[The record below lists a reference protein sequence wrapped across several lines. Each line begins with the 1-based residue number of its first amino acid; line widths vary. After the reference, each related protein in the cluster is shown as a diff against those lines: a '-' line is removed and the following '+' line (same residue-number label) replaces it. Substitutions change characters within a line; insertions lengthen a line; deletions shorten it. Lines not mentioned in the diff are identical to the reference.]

1 MTPYYSLYF
10 HNIRKLLKS
19 KGKNFAVLGHLHT
32 PRKEKDFTVIGTF
45 HEGNVY
51 EDDQV
56 VAITDVHLGIFD
68 YPNEQMEKIK
78 SILNRTDKK
87 VIIMGDFFDLFY
99 MTPRK
104 LTEKYP
110 DIIEL
115 IKQRERGG
123 GLVYLQGNHDE
134 NITRDLNIPS
144 VKEYISGDKLF
155 FHGHIC
161 DPLYTLFPL
170 NVFQYIR
177 SKLGY
182 RLHWLR
188 PLYLKFHS

>member
-1 MTPYYSLYF
+1 MKFYYSLYF
-10 HNIRKLLKS
+10 RNIRKLLKS
-19 KGKNFAVLGHLHT
+19 RGKSFAVLGHFHT
-32 PRKEKDFTVIGTF
+32 PHKEKDFTVIGTF

-56 VAITDVHLGIFD
+56 IAVSDVHLGIFD
-68 YPNEQMEKIK
+68 YSTEQLEKLK
-78 SILNRTDKK
+78 AILSRTDKK

-99 MTPRK
+99 MKPSE
-104 LTEKYP
+104 LQIKYGNLL
-110 DIIEL
+110 EL
-115 IKQRERGG
+115 VKKRERES
-123 GLVYLQGNHDE
+123 GLVYLQGNHDSS
-134 NITRDLNIPS
+134 ITAALDIPS
-144 VKEYISGDKLF
+144 VPEYILGDQLF

-161 DPLYTLFPL
+161 DPFYILFPL

-177 SKLGY
+177 TKLGY

>member
-1 MTPYYSLYF
+1 MKSYYSLYF
-10 HNIRKLLKS
+10 HNIRKFLKA

-32 PRKEKDFTVIGTF
+32 PHQEKDFTVIGTF
-45 HEGNVY
+45 HEGNIY
-51 EDDQV
+51 EDDQA
-56 VAITDVHLGIFD
+56 VAISDVHLGNLE
-68 YPNEQMEKIK
+68 YSPEQIEKLK
-78 SILNRTDKK
+78 SILSRTDKK

-99 MTPRK
+99 AKPSE
-104 LTEKYP
+104 LHEKYL

-115 IKQRERGG
+115 IKKGN
-123 GLVYLQGNHDE
+123 LTYLQGNHDP
-134 NITRDLNIPS
+134 NITQALGIPS
-144 VKEYISGDKLF
+144 VREYTLGDKLF
-155 FHGHIC
+155 FHGHTC

-177 SKLGY
+177 TKLGY